1 MDKSIAKKLGNA
13 IRSKRLKLGYTQEKL
28 AYEAG
33 VSVSYISEME
43 RGIVN
48 PTIDIVYQVSKVLR
62 TTVNELTSDF

>member
-1 MDKSIAKKLGNA
+1 MNKSIAKKLGNA
-13 IRSKRLKLGYTQEKL
+13 IRSKRLDLGYTQEKL

-48 PTIDIVYQVSKVLR
+48 PTIDIVYQVSKVLK
-62 TTVNELTSDF
+62 TTVNELTRDF